1 MIYYF
6 LGNLCFSALI
16 YPNWNVSL
24 LCVEIS
30 RIVLIFMIYGQNC
43 NYQIEGYSS
52 LKLENIE
59 KMKMFF
65 CEIMC

>member
-1 MIYYF
+1 M
-6 LGNLCFSALI
+6 
-16 YPNWNVSL
+16 SL

-43 NYQIEGYSS
+43 NYQIDGHSS
-52 LKLENIE
+52 LLLESIE
-59 KMKMFF
+59 KMKNVF